1 MKSQAKR
8 LKSIDDSDPH
18 ERTLLQNVHP
28 SDWETPTPVEM
39 YDMIV
44 IGGGTA
50 GLVTTGFS
58 SRLGAKVALIERHK
72 LGGDC
77 TLRNRL

>member
-1 MKSQAKR
+1 
-8 LKSIDDSDPH
+8 
-18 ERTLLQNVHP
+18 
-28 SDWETPTPVEM
+28 
-39 YDMIV
+39 MIRRNMVV

-77 TLRNRL
+77 KFDARGELPAANLSFRSEHRLRT